1 MATTEFRP
9 MPSKEISREEINK
22 IIHPKKQI
30 NVSDI
35 L

>member
-1 MATTEFRP
+1 MPTTYLRP
-9 MPSKEISREEINK
+9 MPSKEISREEKNK

-30 NVSDI
+30 DVSDI